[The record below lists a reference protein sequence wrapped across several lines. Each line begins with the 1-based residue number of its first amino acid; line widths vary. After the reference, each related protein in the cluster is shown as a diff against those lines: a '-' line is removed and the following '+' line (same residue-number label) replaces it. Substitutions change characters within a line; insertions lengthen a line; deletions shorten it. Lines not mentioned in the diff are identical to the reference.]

1 MQKMW
6 QLFFAI
12 KILKINIK
20 NESIRVGYFKI
31 IVIESNQKKCW
42 KNFDKYSIKYY

>member
-1 MQKMW
+1 MIKSYASGSKELCNIQMQKMW
-6 QLFFAI
+6 QLFFAV

-31 IVIESNQKKCW
+31 IVIESN
-42 KNFDKYSIKYY
+42 